1 MKTIEIALAVDT
13 ALETLRS
20 VERQLKMIKEALDQQ
35 VDWKALENTVAF
47 PDS

>member
-1 MKTIEIALAVDT
+1 MKTIEIALAVDD

-35 VDWKALENTVAF
+35 VDWKALENTVT
-47 PDS
+47 DS